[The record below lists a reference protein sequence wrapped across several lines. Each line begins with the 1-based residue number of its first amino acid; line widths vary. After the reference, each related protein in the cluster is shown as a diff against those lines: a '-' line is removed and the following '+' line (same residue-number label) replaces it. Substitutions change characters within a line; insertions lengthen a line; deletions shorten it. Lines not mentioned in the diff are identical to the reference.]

1 MEPKN
6 HRVGSPL
13 IATALTIVSSSR
25 AVALALILRPSFIS
39 SFPMPFLILSF
50 LILILYSSFLLLLH
64 ILVNAKLFF
73 RFNCLFIYSFNSSYS
88 PIVSYLFSLSFANS
102 HSCFT
107 APLPHPPKNQRPYP
121 ASPPPAT
128 TPTVTPP
135 FETVFTVTQWTSH
148 GPWACYDMLSR
159 GMILGRGEGLRD
171 GGSTW
176 GGEGKGVKG

>member
-39 SFPMPFLILSF
+39 SFPMPFLILFF

-73 RFNCLFIYSFNSSYS
+73 RFNCLFIYSFNSVILQSS
-88 PIVSYLFSLSFANS
+88 PISFLSPSPTPIPVSLPPSPTPRKANV
-102 HSCFT
+102 
-107 APLPHPPKNQRPYP
+107 PYP
-121 ASPPPAT
+121 APPPPAT